1 LGGTFGTWQG
11 DEKYIQSYFVGGG
24 GVDGMA
30 SLETIGNRGKIIL
43 KWILNKQ
50 DGRAWT
56 GFVRLK
62 VGVRT
67 VLQRN
72 YRIDRS
78 GFIARRE
85 FLD

>member
-1 LGGTFGTWQG
+1 MGGTFGTGQG
-11 DEKYIQSYFVGGG
+11 VEKYIRSCFVGCG
-24 GVDGMA
+24 GVDGMT

-43 KWILNKQ
+43 KWILKKQ
-50 DGRAWT
+50 DGSAWT
-56 GFVRLK
+56 GFIRLR
-62 VGVRT
+62 VGVRSL
-67 VLQRN
+67 LQRS